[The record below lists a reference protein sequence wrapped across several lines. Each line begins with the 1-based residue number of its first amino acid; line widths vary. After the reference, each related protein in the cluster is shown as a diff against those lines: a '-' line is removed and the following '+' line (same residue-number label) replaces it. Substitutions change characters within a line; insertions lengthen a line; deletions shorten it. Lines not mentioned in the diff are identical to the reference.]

1 MANVQVGDP
10 AIDFELPSM
19 RDGDVSLRDYADR
32 DAVVVLF
39 TCNHCP
45 YAQAW
50 EDRLIQIARDYED
63 QGVGFV
69 AISANDE
76 EKYPADSPEAMR
88 QRATEKNF
96 PFPYLFDAS
105 QDVARAYGAER
116 TPEVFVFDRE
126 GHLRYHGAPDDNYEE
141 AQMTT
146 PYLRNALDAILADRE
161 VPVTETPPV
170 GCTIKWK

>member
-1 MANVQVGDP
+1 MANVQIGDP
-10 AIDFELPSM
+10 AIDFDLPSV
-19 RDGDVSLRDYADR
+19 RDGDVSLQDYTDR

-50 EDRLIQIARDYED
+50 EDRLIQIAHDYND

-69 AISANDE
+69 AISSNDPE
-76 EKYPADSPEAMR
+76 QYPADSPDAMR
-88 QRATEKNF
+88 QRADEKNF

-116 TPEVFVFDRE
+116 TPEVFVFDKE
-126 GHLRYHGAPDDNYEE
+126 GQLRYHGAPDDSYEE

-146 PYLRNALDAILADRE
+146 PYLRNALDALLAAEE